1 MNRSQSQDLTYEIDK
16 NRLVVIKSSIDEI
29 IVLDNMTNR
38 QFLIKDEQYDS
49 SKIELILHKLNT
61 KDFKFI
67 ISYDLRIVIKTLEY
81 TYTFIGKEIFPDAD
95 LNEKDENM
103 TNKDLLKII
112 YSLRYKVKNISFELS
127 SADAHIEYLQEYI
140 GRLEGGDSDGSL
152 GC

>member
-1 MNRSQSQDLTYEIDK
+1 MDNKYTDSTEVNK

-38 QFLIKDEQYDS
+38 QFLFKDVQYDS

-95 LNEKDENM
+95 LNEKDEKI
-103 TNKDLLKII
+103 TNEDLLKII